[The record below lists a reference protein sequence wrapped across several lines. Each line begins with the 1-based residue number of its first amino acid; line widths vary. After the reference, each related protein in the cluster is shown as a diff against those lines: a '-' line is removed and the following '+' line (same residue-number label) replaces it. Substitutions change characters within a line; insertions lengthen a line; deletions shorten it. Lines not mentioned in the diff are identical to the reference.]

1 MIKKIIFFF
10 AWLGIFLLS
19 ITGIVYVAVPK
30 YLVQFNTYI
39 GTLSYDIVVL
49 AISIIYFIISIL
61 KFLSL
66 FERTKD
72 YEIKTEDGVVY
83 ISSASVTSF
92 IRELLSK
99 DKEISN
105 IRVETSKKGR
115 KFNIFNIRVRLDM
128 LSNGNIS
135 GKSSSIQ
142 NEIKSKLADKMGLE
156 VGAIEVKISKLAVK
170 DTDSQAEE

>member
-10 AWLGIFLLS
+10 SWLGIFLLS
-19 ITGIVYVAVPK
+19 ITGIVYVVVPK

-39 GTLSYDIVVL
+39 GTLSYDIIVL
-49 AISIIYFIISIL
+49 VISVLYFMISIL

-66 FERTKD
+66 FERSKD

-105 IRVETSKKGR
+105 VRVDTAKKGK
-115 KFNIFNIRVRLDM
+115 KFNIKIRLDM

-170 DTDSQAEE
+170 NTDSSED

>member
-10 AWLGIFLLS
+10 SWLGIFLLS
-19 ITGIVYVAVPK
+19 ITGIVYVVVPK

-39 GTLSYDIVVL
+39 GTLSYDIIVL
-49 AISIIYFIISIL
+49 VISVLYFIISIL

-66 FERTKD
+66 FERSKD

-105 IRVETSKKGR
+105 VRVDTAKKGK
-115 KFNIFNIRVRLDM
+115 KFNIKIRLDM

-170 DTDSQAEE
+170 NTDGSED

>member
-10 AWLGIFLLS
+10 AWIGIFLLS
-19 ITGIVYVAVPK
+19 ITGIVYVTIPT
-30 YLVQFNTYI
+30 YIVQFNMYI

-49 AISIIYFIISIL
+49 IISVVYFMISIL

-99 DKEISN
+99 DREISN

-115 KFNIFNIRVRLDM
+115 KFNIRVRLDM

-156 VGAIEVKISKLAVK
+156 VGAIEVKISKLAVRSTENNI
-170 DTDSQAEE
+170 DE